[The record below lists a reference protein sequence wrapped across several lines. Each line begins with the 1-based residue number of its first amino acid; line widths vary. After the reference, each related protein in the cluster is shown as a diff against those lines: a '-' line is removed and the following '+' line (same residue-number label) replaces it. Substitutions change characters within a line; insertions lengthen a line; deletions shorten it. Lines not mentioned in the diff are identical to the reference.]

1 MSIFRAYDIRGVY
14 PKELNED
21 LAYKIG
27 LAFGK
32 FLGGGRVAVAM
43 DARNSGPA
51 LKLNVVKGLLEMGL
65 DVMDVGMVPTPL
77 LYFAVAYNKMGAGV
91 MITGSHNPKE
101 YNGIKLCGKNG
112 LCLSYETG
120 IREVEN
126 FVRNGAKPEGR
137 KGKLTKKNIERDY
150 INFVLGKVKFEKTL
164 RIVIDAGNGSAG
176 GVSPELFRGL
186 GCEVIEL
193 YCEPD
198 GDFPNHHPDP
208 LLKETLKDLQKK
220 VLQEKADLGIAFDG
234 DGDRVSF
241 VSERGEIIPDNKA
254 FALIIE
260 NVLGKHKGAKIL
272 YEVLCSQ
279 MIEDVIRRMGGTP
292 ILSRVG
298 HSYIQKTMF
307 DENCLLGG
315 ETSGHYYFKENF
327 NYDDG
332 VFAAVRLAELVSR
345 SGKTIS
351 ELARDLPSYMTS
363 DDTRI
368 RCPDDKKFRVV
379 EKLKEKFKKDGHK
392 TITLDGVKVVF
403 EDKNSWFIA
412 RPSNTQ
418 PAIVLRWEAREREEF
433 ERVGG
438 FIRKEVENGIKT
450 IS

>member
-1 MSIFRAYDIRGVY
+1 
-14 PKELNED
+14 
-21 LAYKIG
+21 
-27 LAFGK
+27 
-32 FLGGGRVAVAM
+32 
-43 DARNSGPA
+43 
-51 LKLNVVKGLLEMGL
+51 MGI
-65 DVMDVGMVPTPL
+65 DVMDIGMVPTPL
-77 LYFAVAYNKMGAGV
+77 LYFAVAYNRMDAGV
-91 MITGSHNPKE
+91 MISGSHNPKE

-126 FVRNGAKPEGR
+126 FVK
-137 KGKLTKKNIERDY
+137 KGVKSKKMKGNLIKKNIERDY
-150 INFVLGKVKFEKTL
+150 INFVLEKTEFRKPL

-176 GVSPELFRGL
+176 RVSPELFRRL

-208 LLKETLKDLQKK
+208 LVKETLKDLQSR
-220 VLQEKADLGIAFDG
+220 VSEDKADLGIAFDG

-241 VSERGEIIPDNKA
+241 VNEKGEIIPDNNA

-260 NVLGKHKGAKIL
+260 NVLENNPGGKIL
-272 YEVLCSQ
+272 YEILCSKL
-279 MIEDVIRRMGGTP
+279 IEDVIERMKGIP

-332 VFAAVRLAELVSR
+332 VFAAVKLAELVSR

-351 ELARDLPSYMTS
+351 GLGGDLPFYMTS

-368 RCPDDKKFRVV
+368 HCPDDKKFMVV

-392 TITLDGVKVVF
+392 IITLDGVKVVF

-418 PAIVLRWEAREREEF
+418 PAIVLRWEAKDREEF
-433 ERVGG
+433 ERVGD
-438 FIRKEVENGIKT
+438 FVRKEVENGIRT

>member
-21 LAYKIG
+21 IAYKIG

-32 FLGGGRVAVAM
+32 FLGKGTVAVGM

-51 LKLNVVKGLLEMGL
+51 LKENLVKALLEMGF
-65 DVMDVGMVPTPL
+65 DVIDVGMVPTPL
-77 LYFAVAYNKMGAGV
+77 LYFTVAYNKMNAGMMV
-91 MITGSHNPKE
+91 TGSHNPKE
-101 YNGIKLCGKNG
+101 YNGIKLCGENG

-120 IREVEN
+120 VRDVEML
-126 FVRNGAKPEGR
+126 VR
-137 KGKLTKKNIERDY
+137 KGVETKKLKGNLIKKDIERDY

-164 RIVIDAGNGSAG
+164 RIVIDAGNGTAG
-176 GVSPELFRGL
+176 KVSSELFRRL

-208 LLKETLKDLQKK
+208 LVKETLKDLQAK
-220 VLQEKADLGIAFDG
+220 VSETKADLGIAFDG

-241 VSERGEIIPDNKA
+241 VDEKGEVLPDNRA

-260 NVLGKHKGAKIL
+260 NVLENNPGSKIL
-272 YEVLCSQ
+272 YEVLCSKL
-279 MIEDVIRRMGGTP
+279 IEDVIKGMKGVP
-292 ILSRVG
+292 IISRVG

-327 NYDDG
+327 NYDDAI
-332 VFAAVRLAELVSR
+332 FAAVKLAELLSV
-345 SGKTIS
+345 SGKAIS
-351 ELARDLPSYMTS
+351 ELTAALPSYMTS

-368 RCPDDKKFRVV
+368 HCPDDKKFKVV
-379 EKLKEKFKKDGHK
+379 ENIKERFKKDGYK

-403 EDKNSWFIA
+403 EDKNSWFIV

-418 PAIVLRWEAREREEF
+418 PAIVLRWEAKDREEF
-433 ERVGG
+433 ERVGN
-438 FIRKEVENGIKT
+438 FVRKEVENGIKA

>member
-14 PKELNED
+14 PRELNED
-21 LAYKIG
+21 LAYRIG

-32 FLGGGRVAVAM
+32 FLGGGRIAIAM
-43 DARNSGPA
+43 DARKSGPS
-51 LKLNVVKGLLEMGL
+51 LKEGLIRGLLEMGL
-65 DVMDVGMVPTPL
+65 NVMDIGMVPTPL
-77 LYFAVAYNKMGAGV
+77 LYFAVAYNRMDAGV

-101 YNGIKLCGKNG
+101 YNGLKLCGKNG

-120 IREVEN
+120 VGEVERI
-126 FVRNGAKPEGR
+126 VKEGVKPEGE
-137 KGKLTKKNIERDY
+137 KGKLTERDIGNDY
-150 INFVLGKVKFEKTL
+150 INFVLERVKFDRPL
-164 RIVIDAGNGSAG
+164 RIVIDAGNGAAG
-176 GVSPELFRGL
+176 GVSSELFRKL
-186 GCEVIEL
+186 GCEVIGL

-208 LLKETLKDLQKK
+208 LIKETLKDLQAK
-220 VLQEKADLGIAFDG
+220 VLETKADLGIAFDG

-241 VSERGEIIPDNKA
+241 VDEKGGILPDNKA

-260 NVLGKHKGAKIL
+260 NVLGKKPGSKIL

-279 MIEDVIRRMGGTP
+279 MIEDVIKQMKGIP

-307 DENCLLGG
+307 DKDCLLGG

-332 VFAAVRLAELVSR
+332 VFAAVKLAELLSG

-351 ELARDLPSYMTS
+351 ELARTLPSYLTS

-368 RCPDDKKFRVV
+368 HCPDDKKFRVV
-379 EKLKEKFKKDGHK
+379 ENLKRKFESQGHK
-392 TITLDGVKVVF
+392 TITLDGVKVIL
-403 EDKNSWFIA
+403 ENSWFIA

-418 PAIVLRWEAREREEF
+418 PAIVLRWEAKDQEEF
-433 ERVGG
+433 KRVGKLV
-438 FIRKEVENGIKT
+438 RKEVENEIKT

>member
-21 LAYKIG
+21 LAYEIG

-32 FLGGGRVAVAM
+32 FLGKGRVAVGM
-43 DARNSGPA
+43 DARKSGPA
-51 LKLNVVKGLLEMGL
+51 LKASVAKGLLEMGL
-65 DVMDVGMVPTPL
+65 DVTDIGMVPTPL
-77 LYFAVAYNKMGAGV
+77 LYFAVARDRMDAGV
-91 MITGSHNPKE
+91 MVTGSHNPKE
-101 YNGIKLCGKNG
+101 YNGLKLCGKNG

-120 IREVEN
+120 IGKIERLVKEGV
-126 FVRNGAKPEGR
+126 KPSGK
-137 KGKLTKKNIERDY
+137 KGKVTRKNIERDY
-150 INFVLGKVKFEKTL
+150 INFVSGKMQFRKPLK
-164 RIVIDAGNGSAG
+164 IVIDAGNGSAG
-176 GVSPELFRGL
+176 KVSTELLRRL
-186 GCEVIEL
+186 GCEVIGI

-208 LLKETLKDLQKK
+208 LLKETLKDLLAR
-220 VLQEKADLGIAFDG
+220 VLETKAGLGIAFDG

-241 VSERGEIIPDNKA
+241 VDERGEAFADNGA

-260 NVLGKHKGAKIL
+260 NVLEKNPGAKIL

-279 MIEDVIRRMGGTP
+279 MIEDVIRRTGGVP
-292 ILSRVG
+292 VLSRVG

-307 DENCLLGG
+307 DEDCLLGG

-332 VFAAVRLAELVSR
+332 IFAAVKLAELLSR
-345 SGKTIS
+345 SGKTMS
-351 ELARDLPSYMTS
+351 EMGRDLPSYLTS

-379 EKLKEKFKKDGHK
+379 EKLKEKFESVGHRVV
-392 TITLDGVKVVF
+392 TLDGVKVVF
-403 EDKNSWFIA
+403 EDRNSWFIA

-418 PAIVLRWEAREREEF
+418 PAIVLRWEARNQKEF
-433 ERVGG
+433 ERVGSLVK
-438 FIRKEVENGIKT
+438 KEVENGIRT